1 MLLRSW
7 PLATQILFE
16 QRKFYLLCTLV
27 VVGLS
32 YHKTPQG
39 KLGRYTMNMQAIG
52 KKISALRKERDM
64 TQVDLADKLGVT
76 YQAVSSWE
84 RGNSMPDIAKLP
96 DISQVLA
103 VSIDE
108 LLDNAKATEIVKN
121 VLSGQE
127 TSAIVA
133 DLETLVDVA
142 PILKPSQVNTL
153 AKQTSSAK
161 GETKTT
167 VTADM
172 LVQLA
177 QHMDSDNLKEIILQS
192 DNIENS
198 AIIEIACYMESEDLK
213 EVALHCDKITSET
226 ITEIACHM
234 ESEDLKEIALHSDKI
249 ANETIMEIACHMES
263 EDLKDVVLHCD
274 DITSETI
281 TEIACHMDSEDL
293 KEAALHCDK
302 ITSETIIE
310 IACHMDSEDLKE
322 VVLHCDKITSETIIE
337 IACHMDSEDL
347 KEVALHCDKITNEAI
362 LEIACHMDS
371 EDLKEIIMQRK
382 NND

>member
-1 MLLRSW
+1 
-7 PLATQILFE
+7 
-16 QRKFYLLCTLV
+16 
-27 VVGLS
+27 
-32 YHKTPQG
+32 
-39 KLGRYTMNMQAIG
+39 MQAIG

-108 LLDNAKATEIVKN
+108 LLDNAKATTIVKN

-127 TSAIVA
+127 TSSIIP

-153 AKQTSSAK
+153 AKQANSAK
-161 GETKTT
+161 SDTNITITG
-167 VTADM
+167 DM

-177 QHMDSDNLKEIILQS
+177 QHMDSENLKEIILQS

-198 AIIEIACYMESEDLK
+198 AIIEIACYMDSQDLK
-213 EVALHCDKITSET
+213 EIILHCDKITGEA
-226 ITEIACHM
+226 ITEIICHM
-234 ESEDLKEIALHSDKI
+234 DCEDLKEII
-249 ANETIMEIACHMES
+249 
-263 EDLKDVVLHCD
+263 LHCD
-274 DITSETI
+274 KITGEAM

-293 KEAALHCDK
+293 KEVILHCDK
-302 ITSETIIE
+302 ITGETI
-310 IACHMDSEDLKE
+310 
-322 VVLHCDKITSETIIE
+322 T
-337 IACHMDSEDL
+337 
-347 KEVALHCDKITNEAI
+347 
-362 LEIACHMDS
+362 EIACHMDS

-382 NND
+382 NTDKKH